1 MIRELETFGAQETAE
16 LGRRLGEL
24 LPAGTVIALKGDLGV
39 GKTVFAQGLAAGL
52 GITEPVNSPTFT
64 ILQEYREGR
73 LPLFHYDVYRI
84 EDPEEMEEVGYLDS
98 FYGEGISLVEW
109 AERIEDLLPPECIRI
124 RIEKEPE
131 RGFDYRRITIEGHC
145 RREYK

>member
-84 EDPEEMEEVGYLDS
+84 EDAEEMEEVGYLDS

-109 AERIEDLLPPECIRI
+109 AERIEELLPPECIRI
-124 RIEKEPE
+124 RIEKDPE
-131 RGFDYRRITIEGHC
+131 RGFDYRRITIEGTLP
-145 RREYK
+145 EGI